1 MPKLITLL
9 LVLVM
14 MSSTMNAQSL
24 EDLLDNELKVSPD
37 TEIVSATF
45 KSVQLINSHT
55 TKSPAAEQ
63 LIFLISHRFG
73 YLNSG
78 FSDLYGLDNA
88 TVRFG
93 FEYGISNKLAL
104 GFGRSTYKRNY
115 DLFAKYSLLQQ
126 RTGAKEMPVSV
137 SILGV
142 SNISSSRWPDDGR
155 DYLFAHRMSY
165 TAQLLIARKFS
176 ENISLQ
182 LMPTYLHYN
191 LVSSSTNHN
200 DIFALGTGGRAKL
213 SNWVAFTFE
222 YHLLFPND
230 QPQKKIAPLSIG
242 FDIET
247 GGHVFQLFFTNTSA
261 IYDAAF
267 ITETTDRWLDGN
279 IRFGFNISR
288 TF

>member
-1 MPKLITLL
+1 MLKSITLL
-9 LVLVM
+9 LMVVLIG
-14 MSSTMNAQSL
+14 STTNAQSL
-24 EDLLDNELKVSPD
+24 DDLLDGELNEKPT
-37 TEIVSATF
+37 TEIISATF

-55 TKSPAAEQ
+55 TRSPVEKQ

-78 FSDLYGLDNA
+78 FSDLFGLDNA

-93 FEYGISNKLAL
+93 FEYGISQKLAL
-104 GFGRSTYKRNY
+104 GFGRSTYNRNY
-115 DLFAKYSLLQQ
+115 DLFAKYTLLQQ
-126 RTGAKEMPVSV
+126 STGAKEMPVSV
-137 SILGV
+137 SLLGV
-142 SNISSSRWPDDGR
+142 SNISSARWPDDGR
-155 DYLFAHRMSY
+155 EYLFAHRMSY
-165 TAQLLIARKFS
+165 SAQLLISRKFS
-176 ENISLQ
+176 EGISLQ

-191 LVSSSTNHN
+191 LVPTSTNPN
-200 DIFALGTGGRAKL
+200 DIFALGAGGRAKL

-222 YHLLFPND
+222 YHLPFPND
-230 QPQKKIAPLSIG
+230 QPQKMVAPLSLG